1 MKELETI
8 QKISQVSGKNEKR
21 KLLQDNK
28 DDKRLGEL
36 LDAGLNF
43 FRKFYIHKWTMPRL
57 SIAPPSNQH
66 DAFLALLN
74 KLENRQI
81 TGNEAKT
88 QVESFFDGC
97 DDLQRDIYSKVLRK
111 DLKAGFS
118 VDTAAEFF
126 PIPTFDV
133 MLATD
138 GKKCKKLNEIIN
150 KGVFVS
156 PKLDGYRCLAV
167 IENGEVTLYSRNG
180 SVFGNFPSIEASLL
194 KSFGANT
201 QAFVLDGEIMSDDF
215 QAMQKTAFADKRGTS
230 VGDVKYNVFGALTMS
245 EWRSGVFTLTTSQR
259 LANLNGISGV
269 FGPEVV
275 AVSQEW
281 ANTVERVLE
290 LEVLYMSQGYEGAMV
305 LPDIPYY
312 KGRSANK
319 LMKFKTMLSQ
329 DCNITGMYEGEARSR
344 LEGVMGGLE
353 LIQENN
359 AKCECGTGFSDEDR
373 KFMFNNKDKVIGRIA
388 EIKYQELS
396 KDGVMRFPV
405 FVRFRDTGPGTGKI

>member
-1 MKELETI
+1 MQELLVL

-21 KLLQDNK
+21 KLLEDNK

-57 SIAPPSNQH
+57 SIASPSDQH
-66 DAFLALLN
+66 DAFLVLLN

-81 TGNEAKT
+81 TGNDAKS
-88 QVESFFDGC
+88 QVEAFFDNC
-97 DDLQRDIYSKVLRK
+97 DDIQRDIYSKVLRK

-138 GKKCKKLNEIIN
+138 GKKCKKLNEIIS
-150 KGVFVS
+150 KGVYVS

-167 IENGEVTLYSRNG
+167 IDQGEVTLYSRNG
-180 SVFGNFPSIEASLL
+180 SVFSNFPSIEASLL
-194 KSFGANT
+194 KSFPNHS
-201 QAFVLDGEIMSDDF
+201 FVLDGEIISDDF
-215 QAMQKTAFADKRGTS
+215 QSIQKTAFSDKSGIT
-230 VGDVKYNVFGALTMS
+230 VGDVKYNVFDFIMMDQ
-245 EWRSGVFTLTTSQR
+245 WKSGNFKTLKSNRYMTIQSIQH
-259 LANLNGISGV
+259 L

-275 AVSQEW
+275 AVSQEL

-329 DCNITGMYEGEARSR
+329 DCTITGMYEGEARSR

-353 LIQENN
+353 LIQENG

-373 KFMFNNKDKVIGRIA
+373 KFMFNNQDKVIGRIA
-388 EIKYQELS
+388 EIRYQELS

-405 FVRFRDTGPGTGKI
+405 FVRFRDSGPGTGKI

>member
-1 MKELETI
+1 MKELMTI
-8 QKISQVSGKNEKR
+8 RRISLISGKNEKR
-21 KLLQDNK
+21 KILQDNK

-57 SIAPPSNQH
+57 SIAPITDQH

-81 TGNEAKT
+81 TGNEARG
-88 QVESFFDGC
+88 QVEAFFNNC
-97 DDLQRDIYSKVLRK
+97 DDIQRDIYSSIIRK

-138 GKKCKKLNEIIN
+138 GKKCKKLNEIIS
-150 KGVFVS
+150 KGVYVS

-167 IENGEVTLYSRNG
+167 IDQGEVTLYSRNG
-180 SVFGNFPSIEASLL
+180 SVFSNFPSIEASLL
-194 KSFGANT
+194 KSFPNHS
-201 QAFVLDGEIMSDDF
+201 FVLDGEIISDDF

-230 VGDVKYNVFGALTMS
+230 VGDVKYNVFDFIMMDQ
-245 EWRSGVFTLTTSQR
+245 WKSGNFKTLKSNRYATIQSIQH
-259 LANLNGISGV
+259 L

-275 AVSQEW
+275 AVSQEL
-281 ANTVERVLE
+281 ANTVEKVLE

-329 DCNITGMYEGEARSR
+329 DCTITGMYEGEARSR

-353 LIQENN
+353 LIQENG

-373 KFMFNNKDKVIGRIA
+373 KFMFNNQDKVIGRIA

-405 FVRFRDTGPGTGKI
+405 FVRFRDNGPGTGKI